1 MRKSKIIKEFGIK
14 FMFMPDPFSGLFL
27 FIEIFAP
34 LCFTE
39 IGNLCNHGNSILLTA
54 NF

>member
-14 FMFMPDPFSGLFL
+14 FMFMPDPFSDLLL
-27 FIEIFAP
+27 FIEIFTS
-34 LCFTE
+34 LCFIE
-39 IGNLCNHGNSILLTA
+39 IRNLCNHGNSILLTA